1 MAEQPQGP
9 IDTIPKANYLP
20 LLTAANYLSTK
31 QMINQVLSEDQEYV
45 SWKLKEMRT
54 GGTMNSFIDTTKYR
68 FSKRDSNDNNNCG
81 GRLLHSGGK
90 VRKPSRKGT
99 KSKVG
104 LNGDENSG
112 YNTEF
117 ISGVPKDLTFVRDI
131 YEQVHRDEVK
141 RISRT
146 GFYDDRGEL
155 SQQYG
160 EEEKTEVRD
169 DGNDNEKGESDPKLS
184 YEEQFKLLVLNLDEE
199 QTGRFEIF
207 HRTAL
212 NKGQVKRLATTV
224 CGQTISENIR
234 VLLQAVGKVFA
245 GEIIELA
252 MDARQRWFVGQMVN
266 AFDRRREIA
275 VRLKKYLKKLTLLA
289 EKTNS
294 QTSGGGDGSTVTNSN
309 VGKTNDNKNSKIKDS
324 NNNSN
329 NNDNDN
335 DAKDESSTDKTV
347 AKGISIDDS
356 IAPDSDVAILDDS
369 VNETESDFYY
379 DDEESEMKDIKI
391 GNRLLKSQK
400 NTQEV
405 RLGLIT
411 RYNRLVKEFNGIDV
425 GVERFHNSP
434 LLPEHVREAW
444 RLYSLQGG
452 NMPSRSW
459 RQQGEGNGLMFR

>member
-20 LLTAANYLSTK
+20 LLTAANYHATK
-31 QMINQVLSEDQEYV
+31 RMINQVLSEDQEYV
-45 SWKLKEMRT
+45 AWKLKEMRT
-54 GGTMNSFIDTTKYR
+54 GGTMNSFIDMTKYR
-68 FSKRDSNDNNNCG
+68 FSMGEGKVGGGLLSNG
-81 GRLLHSGGK
+81 GR
-90 VRKPSRKGT
+90 VRKPSKKGV
-99 KSKVG
+99 KSNVA
-104 LNGDENSG
+104 LNGYNS
-112 YNTEF
+112 EF
-117 ISGVPKDLTFVRDI
+117 ISGVPKNLTFVRDI
-131 YEQVHRDEVK
+131 YEQVQRDEV
-141 RISRT
+141 REVSDTGLYDNRDESSR
-146 GFYDDRGEL
+146 
-155 SQQYG
+155 QYG
-160 EEEKTEVRD
+160 EKEGEEEMEVKD
-169 DGNDNEKGESDPKLS
+169 NGNDTQNGEDDPKLS

-224 CGQTISENIR
+224 CGQSISENIR

-252 MDARQRWFVGQMVN
+252 MDARQRWFVDQMVN

-289 EKTNS
+289 ERSNS
-294 QTSGGGDGSTVTNSN
+294 QTSGSGDSGPVTNSN
-309 VGKTNDNKNSKIKDS
+309 AGKTNDNKNSKSTDNS

-329 NNDNDN
+329 GDNNNN
-335 DAKDESSTDKTV
+335 NVVVKDESDTDKTV
-347 AKGISIDDS
+347 AKGVSIDDNT
-356 IAPDSDVAILDDS
+356 APDGDVAILDDS

-411 RYNRLVKEFNGIDV
+411 RYNRLVKEFNSIDV

-444 RLYSLQGG
+444 RLYNLQGG